1 MNSTVTHNSIS
12 LSDILSFYKEEL
24 GSDDANY
31 VSLVAALHG
40 SSKMEALIHVADD
53 VAEAHRRA
61 LRILSPLKDACDA
74 YAHFSGGLSMLDFMR
89 ARIDIGWRS

>member
-40 SSKMEALIHVADD
+40 SSKMEALIHV
-53 VAEAHRRA
+53 VLTTS
-61 LRILSPLKDACDA
+61 LRLT
-74 YAHFSGGLSMLDFMR
+74 GGLCGFYHP
-89 ARIDIGWRS
+89 